1 MSRRRP
7 PPTRCPP
14 ARFLTPLLLLLFRL
28 QGDAGDNF
36 YLIRSGEVKC
46 TKVGSADEVSRRLK
60 KGDFFGELALLST
73 DKRAA
78 TVSSVEK
85 TTVHSRDYSNLR
97 ATSDCPRPIHLPH
110 HHRASLCRC
119 SRSAASSSRGS
130 SAR

>member
-1 MSRRRP
+1 MSRRCPPPAARSLPRRP
-7 PPTRCPP
+7 PSHPAPP
-14 ARFLTPLLLLLFRL
+14 PPP

-85 TTVHSRDYSNLR
+85 TTVLTLGRVQFTRLLGPLKD
-97 ATSDCPRPIHLPH
+97 IM
-110 HHRASLCRC
+110 
-119 SRSAASSSRGS
+119 AAADQGRK
-130 SAR
+130 

>member
-1 MSRRRP
+1 MTLEPSERHRHPQRSPAHHPAP
-7 PPTRCPP
+7 PS
-14 ARFLTPLLLLLFRL
+14 A

-85 TTVHSRDYSNLR
+85 TTVLTLGRVQFTRLLGPLKD
-97 ATSDCPRPIHLPH
+97 IM
-110 HHRASLCRC
+110 
-119 SRSAASSSRGS
+119 AAADQGRK
-130 SAR
+130 

>member
-1 MSRRRP
+1 MRTHPSTTAAHASSASSSRAASSPRSSSP
-7 PPTRCPP
+7 SLC
-14 ARFLTPLLLLLFRL
+14 
-28 QGDAGDNF
+28 AGDNF

-85 TTVHSRDYSNLR
+85 TTVLTLGRVQFTRLLGPLKD
-97 ATSDCPRPIHLPH
+97 IM
-110 HHRASLCRC
+110 
-119 SRSAASSSRGS
+119 AAADQGRK
-130 SAR
+130 

>member
-85 TTVHSRDYSNLR
+85 TTVLTLGRVQFTRLLGPLKD
-97 ATSDCPRPIHLPH
+97 IM
-110 HHRASLCRC
+110 
-119 SRSAASSSRGS
+119 AAADQGRK
-130 SAR
+130 

>member
-1 MSRRRP
+1 M
-7 PPTRCPP
+7 
-14 ARFLTPLLLLLFRL
+14 

-85 TTVHSRDYSNLR
+85 TTVLTLGRVQFTRLLGPLKD
-97 ATSDCPRPIHLPH
+97 IM
-110 HHRASLCRC
+110 
-119 SRSAASSSRGS
+119 AAADQGRK
-130 SAR
+130 

>member
-1 MSRRRP
+1 MRTHPSTTAAHASSSSSSSSSSPRAASSPRSSSP
-7 PPTRCPP
+7 SLC
-14 ARFLTPLLLLLFRL
+14 
-28 QGDAGDNF
+28 AGDNF

-85 TTVHSRDYSNLR
+85 TTVLTLGRVQFTRLLGPLKD
-97 ATSDCPRPIHLPH
+97 IM
-110 HHRASLCRC
+110 
-119 SRSAASSSRGS
+119 AAADQGRK
-130 SAR
+130 